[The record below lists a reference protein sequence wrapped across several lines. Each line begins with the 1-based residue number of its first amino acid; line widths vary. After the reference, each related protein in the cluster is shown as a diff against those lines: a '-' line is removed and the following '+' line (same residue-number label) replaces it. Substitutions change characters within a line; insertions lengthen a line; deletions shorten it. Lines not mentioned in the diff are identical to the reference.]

1 MNLTE
6 ISIKRPSLII
16 VLFSLFTLLGI
27 SGYQNLSY
35 ELMPDFNQPVVVINT
50 LYPGAEPNEV
60 ETSVSRKIE
69 DALSNLEGVDYL
81 VTKSLPN
88 ASIIIANL
96 KYGTD
101 LDKTMQDAQR
111 YIDNIR
117 KDLPPDIQNPVM
129 SKVSP
134 NDLPIM
140 SVSATSNFKSTE
152 FYQKLKDDYLPQIQQ
167 LKGVAEITVLG
178 GEEREI
184 QVKVN
189 KDKLKL
195 YKISLYQV
203 VEAINHSGIDL
214 PSGKIQTA
222 KESNSVRLVGKFT
235 NVNDISNVQ
244 VAMPV
249 PGSPV
254 YVKDVADVVDGIKE
268 VTSVSRYNGQNGIGL
283 LIKKQGDANAVDV
296 SKLIK
301 EKFQTI
307 EKSNAEAA
315 VKFVV
320 TDDSTDNTIAAVNS
334 VVHDLILAVI
344 LVSIVMLLF
353 LRSFRNSLI
362 VAVAIPTSLIMA
374 FGMMWLL
381 GYTLNLM
388 TLLAMSLVIGVLV
401 DDATVVL
408 ENIQRHLDM
417 GKEKRKAA
425 MDGRM
430 EIGYSAVSITLVDVV
445 VFLPILFLQV
455 FVADMLKQFS
465 VVIITT
471 VLTSLLVG
479 FTLTPWLASR
489 IGKKEDLKP
498 SNFFNKFLLWFEH
511 QLDTFIKWYG
521 KKLEWVLGHK
531 LVFTAFLLVLFA
543 GTALMMK
550 QGIIGKELIATG
562 DQGKF
567 QLALE
572 FDKGTTIEQN
582 NLVSE
587 KIENYILQQPEVAS
601 LFSNVGGPSTGM
613 GSLGVGMANKTEFTV
628 QLKMKNEELKDK
640 SEKLKANSGKI
651 NDENAVMTE
660 STETFMRR
668 LKDSLQKDYS
678 GINFSMMAL
687 GLIPR
692 TAPIEITLSGNSLNQ
707 VLATGQQMK
716 QAIEKIPGADN
727 VRLSVEAGS
736 PELKVVPDKDRMQ
749 RLGLST
755 SYVGMSLRTAFTG
768 NDDATMTDAG
778 TEYPV
783 RIWLDKFN
791 RQNYDDVKQL
801 YVVNPMGAP
810 VEVSQFATI
819 EKDNSPSLL
828 ERKDRQ
834 PAVTLTADALGRPSG
849 TVADDVVSYV
859 KENPLPAGIQMAW
872 GSDIKRQNDS
882 FGALGS
888 VLLIS
893 FILIYLIMVALYDS
907 YIYPFVALFGIPV
920 AAIGAF
926 LALNLSLSHISLFA
940 LLGMIMLMGLV
951 TKNAI
956 LIVDFTN
963 QLKAEGKPFREA
975 IIHASMGRM
984 RPIMMTT
991 LSMAIGMLPIALA
1004 TGTSAEWKNALA
1016 WVIIGGLLS
1025 SLALTIF
1032 LVPMVY
1038 YVVDAIKLKI
1048 KSEKIKVKK
1057 RSAPKVRE

>member
-1 MNLTE
+1 MNITE

-16 VLFSLFTLLGI
+16 VLFSVFTLLGI
-27 SGYQNLSY
+27 IGYKNLSY
-35 ELMPDFNQPVVVINT
+35 ELMPDFNQPVVVIKT

-117 KDLPPDIQNPVM
+117 KDLPQDVQNPVM

-140 SVSATSNFKSTE
+140 SVSATSNLSSTE

-167 LKGVAEITVLG
+167 IKGVAEISILG
-178 GEEREI
+178 AEEREI
-184 QVKVN
+184 QIKVD
-189 KDKLKL
+189 KEKLKL
-195 YKISLYQV
+195 YKLSLFQL
-203 VEAINHSGIDL
+203 VEAINRSGIDV
-214 PSGKIQTA
+214 PAGKLQS
-222 KESNSVRLVGKFT
+222 ESENNSLRLLGKFNT
-235 NVNDISNVQ
+235 IQDIQHVQ
-244 VAMPV
+244 VAMPL

-254 YVKDVADVVDGIKE
+254 FIKDIAEVSDGIKE
-268 VTSVSRYNGQNGIGL
+268 ISSYSRYNGKKGIGL

-296 SKLIK
+296 SKQIRNA
-301 EKFQTI
+301 FQSI
-307 EKSNAEAA
+307 EKQEAEAN

-334 VVHDLILAVI
+334 VGIDLILAII
-344 LVSIVMLLF
+344 LVSFVMLLF
-353 LRSFRNSLI
+353 LRSYRNALI
-362 VAVAIPTSLIMA
+362 VAIAIPTSLITA
-374 FGMMWLL
+374 FGTMWLL

-430 EIGYSAVSITLVDVV
+430 EIGFSALSITLVDVV

-455 FVADMLKQFS
+455 FVSDMLKQFS
-465 VVIITT
+465 VVIIVT

-489 IGKKEDLKP
+489 IGTKENLQATH
-498 SNFFNKFLLWFEH
+498 FFNRFLLWFEK
-511 QLDTFIKWYG
+511 QLDVFIAWYG
-521 KKLEWVLGHK
+521 KSLNWVLNHK
-531 LVFTAFLLVLFA
+531 LLFVGFVLLLFVATAA
-543 GTALMMK
+543 IMK

-567 QLALE
+567 RMTLE
-572 FDKGTTIEQN
+572 FDKNVSIQQN
-582 NLVSE
+582 NLISE
-587 KIENYILQQPEVAS
+587 KIENYILQKAEVETV
-601 LFSNVGGPSTGM
+601 FSNVGGPSSGI
-613 GSLGVGMANKTEFTV
+613 GSLGVGAANKSEITV
-628 QLKMKNEELKDK
+628 QLKPKKEIDY
-640 SEKLKANSGKI
+640 I
-651 NDENAVMTE
+651 DTE
-660 STETFMRR
+660 SFMRNLR
-668 LKDSLQKDYS
+668 EDLQQNYP
-678 GINFSMMAL
+678 GINFSIMAL

-692 TAPIEITLSGNSLNQ
+692 TAPIEITLSGSNFNLLMQNGENLKS
-707 VLATGQQMK
+707 V
-716 QAIEKIPGADN
+716 IEKIPGADN
-727 VRLSVEAGS
+727 VRLSIEAGN
-736 PELKVVPDKDRMQ
+736 PEFKIIPDKDKMQ
-749 RLGLST
+749 RLGLNT
-755 SYVGMSLRTAFTG
+755 AWVGLNLRTAITG
-768 NDDATMTDAG
+768 NDDARLTENG

-783 RIWLDKFN
+783 RIWLDDFN
-791 RQNYDDVKQL
+791 RQNEDDIKELVIT
-801 YVVNPMGAP
+801 NPLGMP
-810 VEVSQFATI
+810 IEISQFAHI
-819 EKDNSPSLL
+819 DRSNSPSLL

-834 PAVTLTADALGRPSG
+834 PALTLTADALGRPSG
-849 TVADDVVSYV
+849 TVADEVVAYMNQ
-859 KENPLPAGIQMAW
+859 NPLPDGIQMTW

-893 FILIYLIMVALYDS
+893 FLLIYLIMVALYDS
-907 YIYPFVALFGIPV
+907 YIYPFVALFAIPV

-926 LALNLSLSHISLFA
+926 LALNLSLSNLSLFV
-940 LLGMIMLMGLV
+940 LLGLIMLMGLV
-951 TKNAI
+951 TKNSI

-963 QLKAEGKPFREA
+963 QLKAEGKPYKSAILEA
-975 IIHASMGRM
+975 AKARL
-984 RPIMMTT
+984 RPILMTT

-1004 TGTSAEWKNALA
+1004 NGTSAEWKNGLA

-1025 SLALTIF
+1025 SLALTVY
-1032 LVPMVY
+1032 LVPLVY
-1038 YVVDAIKLKI
+1038 DVVDGFKERLQ
-1048 KSEKIKVKK
+1048 KK
-1057 RSAPKVRE
+1057 R